1 VNLEAKMRRR
11 EFLAALGGATAVWP
25 RAAWAQRPA
34 VPVVGFLSTA
44 SADESAHMVAA
55 FRRGL
60 AEGGYAEGK
69 NVTVEYRWA
78 QGQYDRL
85 PAQAEELARRHVAVL
100 VATGGDPAP
109 LAAKTVT
116 ATIPV
121 VGTFSSDPVER
132 GLVGSLNR
140 PGGNITGVSTLTST
154 LEPKRLALLREL
166 APQTYIFGVL
176 LNPNNPPAATQ
187 LRDLEETARSLV
199 LQLHVARAST
209 DAEIDSVFE
218 FNAQHGTYRIAALI
232 VADDPLFNSRR
243 DKIVALAAR
252 YHVPAMYSHRD
263 YAVAGGLMSYGID
276 LSDVYRQVGIYSG
289 RILKGAKPADLPVT
303 QPTKFQFVI
312 NLKAAKALG
321 LKLTDNLLSLADEII
336 Q

>member
-1 VNLEAKMRRR
+1 
-11 EFLAALGGATAVWP
+11 
-25 RAAWAQRPA
+25 
-34 VPVVGFLSTA
+34 
-44 SADESAHMVAA
+44 MVAA

-60 AEGGYAEGK
+60 AESGYAEGK
-69 NVTVEYRWA
+69 NVKVEYHWA
-78 QGQYDRL
+78 LGQYDRL
-85 PAQAEELARRHVAVL
+85 PAQAAELARRRVAVL

-109 LAAKTVT
+109 LAAKTAT

-140 PGGNITGVSTLTST
+140 PGGNVTGVSTLTST
-154 LEPKRLALLREL
+154 LEPKRLALMREL

-176 LNPNNPPAATQ
+176 LNPNNPPAAIQ
-187 LRDLEETARSLV
+187 LRDLEEAARALV
-199 LQLHVARAST
+199 LQLHVSRAST
-209 DAEIDSVFE
+209 DREIDAVFE
-218 FNAQHGTYRIAALI
+218 FNAQHGTYRIAALV
-232 VADDPLFNSRR
+232 VADDPFFNSRR

-252 YHVPAMYSHRD
+252 HRVPAMYSLRD
-263 YAVAGGLMSYGID
+263 YAAAGGLMSYGID

-303 QPTKFQFVI
+303 QPTKFELVI

-321 LKLTDNLLSLADEII
+321 LELSDNLLSLADELI